1 MERRRWGAGSTAVV
15 GMIVAAASLAVVGFR
30 GSGEAVELE
39 GSFMARG
46 TGRDHWKNV
55 NSQVLV
61 KDLKTLLDDVEHSI
75 KQRRE
80 KRTERAKQD
89 GGKPPGPVTPDQ
101 RHNLDDV
108 DHIMDGLQ
116 ELAGGHGSRG
126 GDSSDSSEDDR
137 RSSRRDDD
145 HRRDHRRGRDER
157 ERDRRDERR
166 HRDQDRDRSRN
177 AEHRLRTK
185 HHSEHASR
193 SHGVRAEHA
202 MHAAA
207 AAPIGKKI
215 DPKKAAILNK
225 MKALQAKIEGDFKS
239 VRLFG
244 KKAGYVPK
252 PRMPQP

>member
-1 MERRRWGAGSTAVV
+1 MERRWGAGSTAVV

-30 GSGEAVELE
+30 GGGEAVELE
-39 GSFMARG
+39 GGFMAHG
-46 TGRDHWKNV
+46 TGKDHWKHV

-80 KRTERAKQD
+80 KRTKRAKAD
-89 GGKPPGPVTPDQ
+89 GGTPPGPIAPEQ

-126 GDSSDSSEDDR
+126 GDSSDSREDDR

-145 HRRDHRRGRDER
+145 HRRGRDER
-157 ERDRRDERR
+157 RRDSRDERR
-166 HRDQDRDRSRN
+166 HRDHDRSRN

-193 SHGVRAEHA
+193 THAVRAEHA

-207 AAPIGKKI
+207 APPPGKKI